1 MRLEIRVGYVWTR
14 KQSKARASANP
25 NPSGLNDTSA
35 VRDAHSGSHRVYTGV
50 LERVERTL
58 RMRDELEHAIV
69 LVIELASDL
78 VELWAHNLRSRQRGY
93 PCSA

>member
-1 MRLEIRVGYVWTR
+1 MRAVAQVEPL
-14 KQSKARASANP
+14 P
-25 NPSGLNDTSA
+25 A

-93 PCSA
+93 PCSAHVDGGCC